1 MLDLGPVS
9 LAVTGAL
16 LLVALA
22 LGFRVLRGI
31 VREGR
36 DRQQRRRAGETE
48 KYTEDEEY
56 GPEAP
61 ADSGGDLGERS
72 ARDAQSDSTATCP
85 QCGAANE
92 PGFEFCRRCA
102 APLRPGA

>member
-1 MLDLGPVS
+1 MIDLGAIY

-16 LLVALA
+16 LLVALGA
-22 LGFRVLRGI
+22 GLRVLRGI

-36 DRQQRRRAGETE
+36 DLRRRRRAGEVE

-56 GPEAP
+56 GPGS
-61 ADSGGDLGERS
+61 ADDSS
-72 ARDAQSDSTATCP
+72 HSTATCP

-92 PGFEFCRRCA
+92 SGFDYCRRCA